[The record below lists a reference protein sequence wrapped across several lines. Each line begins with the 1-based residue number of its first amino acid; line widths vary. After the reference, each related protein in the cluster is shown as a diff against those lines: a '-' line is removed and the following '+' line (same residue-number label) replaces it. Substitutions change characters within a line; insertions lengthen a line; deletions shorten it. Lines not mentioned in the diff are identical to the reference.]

1 CGMIACATRRR
12 SGSFCALLTA
22 ALALDIVD
30 GVLARRLSPPGL
42 LRQQRV
48 WDGRVDA
55 LVYVAVPLCV
65 LRLRPDVLRTHRHL
79 AALFVVAHLLDAAT
93 GLWKWHRLPRYHSW
107 SFKYS
112 AGAMGFTLP
121 TLLIGEGDGRLFR
134 MALGAAILSHGENI
148 AITCAMRTWSSDV
161 PSL

>member
-1 CGMIACATRRR
+1 
-12 SGSFCALLTA
+12 
-22 ALALDIVD
+22 
-30 GVLARRLSPPGL
+30 
-42 LRQQRV
+42 
-48 WDGRVDA
+48 
-55 LVYVAVPLCV
+55 
-65 LRLRPDVLRTHRHL
+65 
-79 AALFVVAHLLDAAT
+79 AT

-134 MALGAAILSHGENI
+134 IALGAAILAHGENI

-161 PSL
+161 PSLWHLLPEREQLAAGCYTRTRHSVLSTRGGGCGGRDGTLLFTSDRTDAPDRRQGTLTRRTDGDGAGTHRTAESDPQRLPHRHRGSRAGRGEG